1 MTKHERVQIAADA
14 LVELKKEATTGYPKP
29 MLAEAIVRQIQ
40 IAMAEAQ
47 LLAEIGHSGWWSNRR
62 QAILRGY
69 NYKVSETKTKRKRKR
84 KRKKI
89 DSDDDPRF
97 YERNFNRNSRW

>member
-14 LVELKKEATTGYPKP
+14 LVELKTEATTGYPKP
-29 MLAEAIVRQIQ
+29 MLIEALVRQMQ

-47 LLAEIGHSGWWSNRR
+47 LLSEIGDSGWWSNRR
-62 QAILRGY
+62 KDVLIGH
-69 NYKVSETKTKRKRKR
+69 NYKRTKTKTKRKK
-84 KRKKI
+84 KKI
-89 DSDDDPRF
+89 DTDNDPRY